1 MEDGRKRQ
9 SNEAAKDVRHR
20 AILPP
25 STLTGPLP
33 SSILHPLGH
42 CSLQI
47 QWLGDGVLYEEAFAR
62 QEEAVAEK
70 IAAPDATPDRL
81 LLLEH
86 APVYT
91 IGRTPERGSLGSEAM
106 LPHPLHTVGRGG
118 QATYHGPGQLVG
130 YPILDLSRRGRDL
143 HRHLRFLEE
152 ALITTLADYGV
163 QAGRRE
169 GLTGV
174 WIGQRKIASL
184 GVGVRRWVSF
194 HGFAINVT
202 RESLL
207 GFQAITPC
215 GIAGVTMTSVAAESG
230 AAVTVKEFADVV
242 AARFRLAW
250 LAGG

>member
-1 MEDGRKRQ
+1 M
-9 SNEAAKDVRHR
+9 
-20 AILPP
+20 LP
-25 STLTGPLP
+25 LE
-33 SSILHPLGH
+33 
-42 CSLQI
+42 I
-47 QWLGDGVLYEEAFAR
+47 QWLGHGIPYADGLAR
-62 QEEAVAEK
+62 QEVLVAEK
-70 IAAPDATPDRL
+70 IEEPDTAPDRL

-86 APVYT
+86 APVFT
-91 IGRTPERGSLGSEAM
+91 IGRTPERGSLGAEAM

-130 YPILDLSRRGRDL
+130 YPILDLTRRGRDL

-152 ALITTLADYGV
+152 VLITALAGFDV

-174 WIGQRKIASL
+174 WISERKIASL

-215 GIAGVTMTSVAAESG
+215 GIAGVTMTSVSSESG

-242 AARFRLAW
+242 ADRFRSAW
-250 LAGG
+250 SESTPA